1 MTSEEMNIKVL
12 KDIKKSMILC
22 PEPILET
29 KYIQNITFAL
39 QNLFC
44 VFFH

>member
-12 KDIKKSMILC
+12 KDTKKSKILY

-29 KYIQNITFAL
+29 KHFLKEYCLYFA
-39 QNLFC
+39 
-44 VFFH
+44 